1 MELEKASWQRYHLR
15 CALRGGFL
23 WKMMVGKYADNSLSK
38 SKVRNYKGLFGKMHE
53 WKVDRQVKMD
63 VDLKIRSN

>member
-1 MELEKASWQRYHLR
+1 
-15 CALRGGFL
+15 
-23 WKMMVGKYADNSLSK
+23 MVGKYADNSLSK